1 MLANLITLA
10 KQSYRAEVL
19 SLAVFNTNTIAKRC
33 YESLGFVET
42 ALEKGEHSWDG
53 QVWDLILMEMRC

>member
-10 KQSYRAEVL
+10 KQSYGAEVL

-42 ALEKGEHSWDG
+42 ALEKENALGMVKFG
-53 QVWDLILMEMRC
+53 T